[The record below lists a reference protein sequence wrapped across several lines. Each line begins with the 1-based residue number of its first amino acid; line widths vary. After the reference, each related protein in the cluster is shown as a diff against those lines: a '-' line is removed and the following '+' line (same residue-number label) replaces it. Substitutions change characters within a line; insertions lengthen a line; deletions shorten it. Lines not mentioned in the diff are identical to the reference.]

1 MLALLQGTKRLTN
14 DRRGVSALEYG
25 LIACAMGGFLIAGFT
40 ALWAPMAPSFTIIG
54 DFIVGTAS
62 SGF

>member
-1 MLALLQGTKRLTN
+1 MKTLLRGTKRLRN

-40 ALWAPMAPSFTIIG
+40 ALWAPMSPSFTLIG
-54 DFIVGTAS
+54 DFIVNTAS
-62 SGF
+62 TGF

>member
-1 MLALLQGTKRLTN
+1 MTMLLRGIGRLAF

-40 ALWAPMAPSFTIIG
+40 AVWAPLSPSFTIIG
-54 DFIVGTAS
+54 DFIVSTAA

>member
-1 MLALLQGTKRLTN
+1 MKALLWGTERLAA

-40 ALWAPMAPSFTIIG
+40 ALGAPMSPSFTII
-54 DFIVGTAS
+54 
-62 SGF
+62 

>member
-1 MLALLQGTKRLTN
+1 MTMLLRGIGRLAH

-40 ALWAPMAPSFTIIG
+40 ALWAPMSPSFTIIG
-54 DFIVGTAS
+54 NFIVSTAAA
-62 SGF
+62 GF

>member
-1 MLALLQGTKRLTN
+1 MTMLLRGTGRLAR

-40 ALWAPMAPSFTIIG
+40 ALWAPMSPSFTIIG
-54 DFIVGTAS
+54 NFLVSTAAG
-62 SGF
+62 GF